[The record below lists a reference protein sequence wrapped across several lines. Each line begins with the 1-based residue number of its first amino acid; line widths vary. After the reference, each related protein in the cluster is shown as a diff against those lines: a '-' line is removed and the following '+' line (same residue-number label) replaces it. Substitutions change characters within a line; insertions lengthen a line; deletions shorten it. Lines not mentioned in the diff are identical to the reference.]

1 MNALQVWEAVGA
13 LGILSNRGS
22 SSSSGGNGSGSD
34 CTGTEAAT
42 AEADPTSAASSFTE
56 EPARAVGIVAA
67 VEDILVPGDATATAP
82 SEAPVDA
89 DMTEVAAA
97 VEILKT
103 APAAVNGAI
112 DKAAPRARKKT
123 AHSRKKAALGAV
135 ARTSISAVEAHAGA
149 TAAPNWS
156 PKAEELPPAA
166 QAPDSSNPNTH
177 GGKAKNKRKIRLD
190 FDNDDDDYD
199 SEAVRRL

>member
-22 SSSSGGNGSGSD
+22 SSSSGGNGSGSH
-34 CTGTEAAT
+34 CTGTEAAI
-42 AEADPTSAASSFTE
+42 AEADPTLA
-56 EPARAVGIVAA
+56 
-67 VEDILVPGDATATAP
+67 AP
-82 SEAPVDA
+82 SEAPVDV

-166 QAPDSSNPNTH
+166 QAPDSSNPNTR
-177 GGKAKNKRKIRLD
+177 GGKAKTCVRFDSISIMMTTTTIAKRCGGCRFHVPNKCTKTG
-190 FDNDDDDYD
+190 
-199 SEAVRRL
+199 RRDQN

>member
-22 SSSSGGNGSGSD
+22 SSSSGGNGSGSH
-34 CTGTEAAT
+34 CTGTEAAI
-42 AEADPTSAASSFTE
+42 AEADPTLA
-56 EPARAVGIVAA
+56 
-67 VEDILVPGDATATAP
+67 AP
-82 SEAPVDA
+82 SEAPVDV

-123 AHSRKKAALGAV
+123 AHSRKNAALGAV
-135 ARTSISAVEAHAGA
+135 VRTSISAAEAHAGA
-149 TAAPNWS
+149 TAGPNWS
-156 PKAEELPPAA
+156 PEAEEFPPAA
-166 QAPDSSNPNTH
+166 QAPDSLNPNTR
-177 GGKAKNKRKIRLD
+177 GGKAKKKRKIRFD
-190 FDNDDDDYD
+190 FYNDDDDHD
-199 SEAVRRL
+199 SEACSECGGSRFHVPNKCTKTGRRDQN